1 MKSINFKRR
10 GTEIRTLPEESRT
23 ARRKWDRITY
33 IFILLL
39 LLGLGIYYAATKLM
53 YTRAQGQVLYENIDV
68 RLLNDCRITKY
79 YVHEYDSVRV
89 GDTLF
94 EYVDD
99 SDNNDVGN
107 GGGAGGGVSVS
118 VNTGRGNDNSWI
130 EREILNKKY
139 KIASDEAKRKEN
151 LSLIKSYESELERIR
166 ASVILGVLPQSRLDV
181 RQNEIVH
188 LQAENS
194 RLAEEISETKKIIG
208 QLQSELAK
216 SSQTEVPNN
225 SNVNVNTGSGGNTSG
240 TSEGNDNSGLSDLE
254 RKKKYFISPI
264 DGSINRIYTLQFETA
279 LRDEV
284 VLAIHKKSPIFVR
297 AYFNQEDL
305 EHVGVG
311 EEFTVTFPD
320 GTVSK
325 GVLKSFYYSTIPLPE
340 EFQKR
345 YEPVS
350 RAVVGDIYPVNI
362 DEAKRWKNFYKMSVD
377 VSKSKF

>member
-1 MKSINFKRR
+1 M
-10 GTEIRTLPEESRT
+10 
-23 ARRKWDRITY
+23 
-33 IFILLL
+33 
-39 LLGLGIYYAATKLM
+39 
-53 YTRAQGQVLYENIDV
+53 LYENVDV
-68 RLLNDCRITKY
+68 RLLNDCRVTRY
-79 YVHEYDSVRV
+79 FVHEYDSVRV

-94 EYVDD
+94 EYIDD
-99 SDNNDVGN
+99 KDNNDNANSGGN
-107 GGGAGGGVSVS
+107 VSVS
-118 VNTGRGNDNSWI
+118 VSGGGGADNSWI
-130 EREILNKKY
+130 EREILNKRD

-151 LSLIKSYESELERIR
+151 SSLIKSYEAELERIR

-181 RQNEIVH
+181 RQNEIIH

-194 RLAEEISETKKIIG
+194 RLSEEIQETRKIIG
-208 QLQSELAK
+208 QLEADLAN
-216 SSQTEVPNN
+216 SAQAPSTNN
-225 SNVNVNTGSGGNTSG
+225 SNVNINAGGNG
-240 TSEGNDNSGLSDLE
+240 AGNSESSGLTDLE
-254 RKKKYFISPI
+254 KKKKYFISPI
-264 DGSINRIYTLQFETA
+264 DGSINRIYTMEFETA

-284 VLAIHKKSPIFVR
+284 VMAIHKKSPIFVR
-297 AYFNQEDL
+297 AYFDQEDL
-305 EHVGVG
+305 ADVGVG

-325 GVLKSFYYSTIPLPE
+325 GILKSFYYSTIPLPE

>member
-1 MKSINFKRR
+1 M
-10 GTEIRTLPEESRT
+10 
-23 ARRKWDRITY
+23 
-33 IFILLL
+33 
-39 LLGLGIYYAATKLM
+39 
-53 YTRAQGQVLYENIDV
+53 LYENVDV
-68 RLLNDCRITKY
+68 RLLNDCRVTKY
-79 YVHEYDSVRV
+79 FVHEYDSVRV

-94 EYVDD
+94 EYIDD
-99 SDNNDVGN
+99 KDNNDNANSGGN
-107 GGGAGGGVSVS
+107 VSVS
-118 VNTGRGNDNSWI
+118 VSGGGGADNSWI
-130 EREILNKKY
+130 EREILNKRD

-151 LSLIKSYESELERIR
+151 SSLIKSYEAELERIR

-181 RQNEIVH
+181 RQNEIIH

-194 RLAEEISETKKIIG
+194 RLSEEIQETRKIIG
-208 QLQSELAK
+208 QLEADLAN
-216 SSQTEVPNN
+216 SAQAPSTNN
-225 SNVNVNTGSGGNTSG
+225 SNVNINAGGNG
-240 TSEGNDNSGLSDLE
+240 AGNSESSGLTDLE
-254 RKKKYFISPI
+254 KKKKYFISPI
-264 DGSINRIYTLQFETA
+264 DGSINRIYTMEFETA

-284 VLAIHKKSPIFVR
+284 VMAIHKKSPIFVR
-297 AYFNQEDL
+297 AYFDQEDL
-305 EHVGVG
+305 ADVGVG

-325 GVLKSFYYSTIPLPE
+325 GILKSFYYSTIPLPE

>member
-1 MKSINFKRR
+1 LKSINFKRR

-23 ARRKWDRITY
+23 TRRKWDRITY

-39 LLGLGIYYAATKLM
+39 LLGLGIYYATTKLLF
-53 YTRAQGQVLYENIDV
+53 TRAQGQMLYENVDV
-68 RLLNDCRITKY
+68 RLLNDCRVTKY

-94 EYVDD
+94 EYVED

-107 GGGAGGGVSVS
+107 GGGGGGGVSVS
-118 VNTGRGNDNSWI
+118 VNTGNGNDNSWM
-130 EREILNKKY
+130 EREILNKRD

-151 LSLIKSYESELERIR
+151 ISLIKSYESELERIR

-181 RQNEIVH
+181 RQNEIIH

-194 RLAEEISETKKIIG
+194 RLVEEISETKKIIS
-208 QLQSELAK
+208 QLQSDLAN
-216 SSQTEVPNN
+216 SSQSGAQNN
-225 SNVNVNTGSGGNTSG
+225 SNLNVNTGSGGTTSG
-240 TSEGNDNSGLSDLE
+240 TAGINENSGLSDLE
-254 RKKKYFISPI
+254 KKKKYFISPI
-264 DGSINRIYTLQFETA
+264 AGSINRIYTLEFETA

-297 AYFNQEDL
+297 AYFDQEDL
-305 EHVGVG
+305 EHVSVG

-325 GVLKSFYYSTIPLPE
+325 GILKSFYYSTIPLPE

-350 RAVVGDIYPVNI
+350 RAVVGDIYPVNVE
-362 DEAKRWKNFYKMSVD
+362 EAKSWKNFYKMSVD

>member
-33 IFILLL
+33 IFILLI
-39 LLGLGIYYAATKLM
+39 LLGLGIYYATTKLL
-53 YTRAQGQVLYENIDV
+53 YTRAQGQMLYENVDV
-68 RLLNDCRITKY
+68 RLLNDCRVTKFF
-79 YVHEYDSVRV
+79 VHEYDSVRV

-94 EYVDD
+94 EYIDD
-99 SDNNDVGN
+99 KDNNDSGN
-107 GGGAGGGVSVS
+107 SGGNVSVS
-118 VNTGRGNDNSWI
+118 VSGGGGKDNSWI
-130 EREILNKKY
+130 EREILNKRD
-139 KIASDEAKRKEN
+139 KIAGDEAKRKEN
-151 LSLIKSYESELERIR
+151 SSLIKSYEAELERIR

-181 RQNEIVH
+181 RQNEIIH

-194 RLAEEISETKKIIG
+194 RLVEEIQETKKIIG
-208 QLQSELAK
+208 QLEADLAN
-216 SSQTEVPNN
+216 SSQTGSSNS
-225 SNVNVNTGSGGNTSG
+225 SNVNINASGNGSGN
-240 TSEGNDNSGLSDLE
+240 SESSGLTDLE
-254 RKKKYFISPI
+254 KKKKYFISPI
-264 DGSINRIYTLQFETA
+264 DGSINRIYTMEFETA

-284 VLAIHKKSPIFVR
+284 VMAIHKKSPIFVR
-297 AYFNQEDL
+297 AYFDQEDL
-305 EHVGVG
+305 ADVGVG

-325 GVLKSFYYSTIPLPE
+325 GILKSFYYSTIPLPE

-362 DEAKRWKNFYKMSVD
+362 EEASRWKNFYKMSVD